1 MAAKP
6 ARVVSSLL
14 LGLVL
19 ALAGCKDDLEDLP
32 DVDPVDDPWVDAI
45 TNEEEP
51 IAGAPA
57 PTPALAVNA
66 QPTPGPELAD
76 PMPAVEGD
84 PAAGT
89 PTPATTEAAKLAG
102 ASVPSSTP
110 KSGALTPT
118 PSADPSAPIEPAA
131 IEPAAI
137 EPAAIEPAAIEPAPE
152 AAPAKPAAPAAITM
166 ADYTG
171 TYRFTGGSGQ
181 EQAVAD
187 AIEFGA
193 EQVVLIA
200 RGIARKRLTKTQ
212 IIEDPI
218 TLTVTGDDLKI
229 EWGTSGDSMTCVIDG
244 SSTTM
249 SYKGDKYK
257 GRARS
262 KDGKLVTSFQAP
274 DATKTVVYTLSSD
287 RKTLTVHHKL
297 VADQLQEPVTFK
309 LTYTRK

>member
-1 MAAKP
+1 MASKP
-6 ARVVSSLL
+6 WR
-14 LGLVL
+14 LVL
-19 ALAGCKDDLEDLP
+19 SLTFGLLSLSACKDVEDLP
-32 DVDPVDDPWVDAI
+32 EIDPVDDPWVAAI
-45 TNEEEP
+45 ENEEPTAEVP
-51 IAGAPA
+51 APA
-57 PTPALAVNA
+57 EAAVAVNDGA
-66 QPTPGPELAD
+66 A
-76 PMPAVEGD
+76 MPAPVPVDPDPSAAAVVD
-84 PAAGT
+84 PAVA
-89 PTPATTEAAKLAG
+89 EAAKLAG
-102 ASVPSSTP
+102 ASVPSSTAKAGGTTKP
-110 KSGALTPT
+110 ST
-118 PSADPSAPIEPAA
+118 PSADPGAAAVDPAEPAPATEPAA
-131 IEPAAI
+131 AVD
-137 EPAAIEPAAIEPAPE
+137 PAP
-152 AAPAKPAAPAAITM
+152 AIDPAPAPAPAKPAAPPPITM
-166 ADYTG
+166 ADFNG
-171 TYRFTGGSGQ
+171 KYRFTGGSSQ

-193 EQVVLIA
+193 NQVVAIA

-249 SYKGDKYK
+249 SYKGDNYK

-262 KDGKLVTSFQAP
+262 KDGKLITSFQAP
-274 DATKTVVYTLSSD
+274 DATKTVVYVLSSD